1 MFSIPV
7 AGLAKTL
14 LGVTISLQ
22 AAPAHQAPGH
32 YTVRPGDTLSDI
44 ARQEYGSRAEWP
56 ALWWTN
62 RHQIANPDA
71 IVVGERLRLSAWHP
85 RKAWLARAAAAAAG
99 ASAAPAAGQSPSS
112 LPALTSSAPQP
123 SYQASPYPAASG
135 GVNWSA
141 IAACESGGDWGTD
154 TGNGFYGGLQFSE
167 GTWLAYGGGQYA
179 QTASGASE
187 SQQIAVAQRV
197 LAGQG
202 IGAWPVCGAN
212 G

>member
-1 MFSIPV
+1 MFSIPA

-14 LGVTISLQ
+14 IGVTVSLH
-22 AAPAHQAPGH
+22 AAPAHQLPGH
-32 YTVRPGDTLSDI
+32 YTVRPGDTLSTI
-44 ARQEYGSRAEWP
+44 ARQEYGSRADWP

-62 RHQIANPDA
+62 RHSISNPDA
-71 IVVGERLRLSAWHP
+71 IVVGQKLRLSTWHP
-85 RKAWLARAAAAAAG
+85 RKAWLERAAMAAAG
-99 ASAAPAAGQSPSS
+99 AAPAPAATTLGPSS
-112 LPALTSSAPQP
+112 LPVATS
-123 SYQASPYPAASG
+123 YPAMSG
-135 GVNWSA
+135 GVNWGA
-141 IAACESGGDWGTD
+141 IAACESGGNWSTN

-179 QTASGASE
+179 QTAAGASQ